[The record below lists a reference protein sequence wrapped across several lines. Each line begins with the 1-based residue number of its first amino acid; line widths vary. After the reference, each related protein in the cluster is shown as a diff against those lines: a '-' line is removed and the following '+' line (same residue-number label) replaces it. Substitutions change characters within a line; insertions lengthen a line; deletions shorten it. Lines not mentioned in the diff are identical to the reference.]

1 MSIPNTL
8 SILINTRIRGNSK
21 IKYVPSMSIEG
32 ITSDKVYFDP
42 LVKLNSSV
50 VNYIP
55 KGLPETERLTQFFNK
70 NEFTSLIQRT
80 LGNGAQPKRDLV
92 ESKKSGVV
100 DNNIRI
106 TLDALFKSGEPFYL
120 KGKRFTI
127 YGYEW
132 ENGDW
137 KIQSNKSEKMKSIL
151 RPYILQSPYMYPPY
165 AYYPQYPNQIQRQR
179 QRQRGGDPLENINID
194 PEALTGNVE
203 PNMSRLETAAL
214 ESGTSL
220 ITEKTDDSEKKIG
233 GQRYSNSYDSNLA
246 YYIVI
251 DLELYPGETI
261 PLQEKA
267 SLACQIRYEK
277 IRKSYAD
284 IFGLIYQPK
293 ELRLPE
299 DLNKNYIAAKNK
311 TKKDNNSRQ
320 MNTRRRR

>member
-1 MSIPNTL
+1 
-8 SILINTRIRGNSK
+8 
-21 IKYVPSMSIEG
+21 
-32 ITSDKVYFDP
+32 

-70 NEFTSLIQRT
+70 NEFISLIQRT

-92 ESKKSGVV
+92 AAKKSGVV

-120 KGKRFTI
+120 NGKRFTI

-137 KIQSNKSEKMKSIL
+137 KIQSNKSEKMKNIL
-151 RPYILQSPYMYPPY
+151 RPYILQSPYMYPQY
-165 AYYPQYPNQIQRQR
+165 AYYPKYPNQPQMQRQR

-203 PNMSRLETAAL
+203 PSMSRLEKAAL
-214 ESGTSL
+214 ESGVSL
-220 ITEKTDDSEKKIG
+220 MTEKAEDSEKIIG
-233 GQRYSNSYDSNLA
+233 GQRYNNSYDSNLT

-251 DLELYPGETI
+251 DLELYPGDTI
-261 PLQEKA
+261 PLKEKA

-284 IFGLIYQPK
+284 IFGLVYQPK

-311 TKKDNNSRQ
+311 TKRASQRYNNI
-320 MNTRRRR
+320 TRKR